1 MVRVLDMLCQPVLS
15 PVNLFT
21 ANWYLEVLESNKTC
35 NASSCDQCSYSWESH
50 RTCPLHTQSVVL
62 GFQLGKYFRIFRML
76 GYSKNILKKNSV
88 LIINLLIVS
97 CKGFIPNIR
106 IWRCMFQ
113 LSSVF
118 KISVL
123 DMLSQPV
130 LGNLDILD
138 LCRGMDSVQGSHEF
152 GVLPFVILA
161 VVPVNVLGITELNLF
176 MLKVHDHGVFHFA
189 NQKFIKGILFY
200 SSKVVK

>member
-1 MVRVLDMLCQPVLS
+1 MLQNIVGQCKLEGWQESFFVLVVSVLDMLCQPVLS

-21 ANWYLEVLESNKTC
+21 ANWYLEVLESNKELVMLHLVI
-35 NASSCDQCSYSWESH
+35 NAVIAGNLTE
-50 RTCPLHTQSVVL
+50 LALFILKVL
-62 GFQLGKYFRIFRML
+62 FWQGFQLGKYFRIFGML

-106 IWRCMFQ
+106 IWHCMFQ

-138 LCRGMDSVQGSHEF
+138 LCRIMEFFILPTKNSSRGS
-152 GVLPFVILA
+152 
-161 VVPVNVLGITELNLF
+161 
-176 MLKVHDHGVFHFA
+176 
-189 NQKFIKGILFY
+189 
-200 SSKVVK
+200 SSTARRLSNSALCSS